1 MLVVYPLPDK
11 GYRYP
16 YGVGV
21 DCIIVC
27 KAFGDASF
35 PIIRTCPTLFVFQIT
50 HAKNNDHKK

>member
-35 PIIRTCPTLFVFQIT
+35 PIIRTCPTLFVTINHQGIERT
-50 HAKNNDHKK
+50 LAK